1 MNKILPILIVISGPS
16 AAGKSTLRSMLLQNH
31 PELTYSISY
40 TTRKPRPNEKDG
52 VDYFFVSVEEFEKR
66 ISENDFLEY
75 AIVYGNYYGTS
86 KSQVEKVIENGK
98 PIVLEVDVQGAE
110 NIIKKYPDCCSI
122 FIAPP
127 SLDVLIKRFCLR
139 GTESQQEREKRINE
153 ARNELSKKEI
163 FKYTIINDNLEESYK
178 KLEEVINNYQKE
190 YYKQY
195 RIINQ

>member
-52 VDYFFVSVEEFEKR
+52 VDYFFISTEEFKKK
-66 ISENDFLEY
+66 ISEDDFLEY
-75 AIVYGNYYGTS
+75 AIVYDNFYGTS
-86 KSQVEKVIENGK
+86 KSQVEKVIKSGR
-98 PIVLEVDVQGAE
+98 PIILEVDVQGAE

-127 SLDVLIKRFCLR
+127 SLNALVDRFSSR
-139 GTESQQEREKRINE
+139 GTENEQEIEKRINE
-153 ARNELSKKEI
+153 AKKELLKQKI
-163 FKYTIINDNLEESYK
+163 FKYVIVNDNLEESYK
-178 KLEEVINNYQKE
+178 NLENIIYSYQKG
-190 YYKQY
+190 YHKL
-195 RIINQ
+195 

>member
-52 VDYFFVSVEEFEKR
+52 VDYFFISTEEFKKK
-66 ISENDFLEY
+66 ISEDDYLEY
-75 AIVYGNYYGTS
+75 AIVYDNFYGTS
-86 KSQVEKVIENGK
+86 KSQVEKVIKSGR
-98 PIVLEVDVQGAE
+98 PIILEVDVQGAE

-127 SLDVLIKRFCLR
+127 SLNALVERFSSR
-139 GTESQQEREKRINE
+139 GTENEQEIEKRINE
-153 ARNELSKKEI
+153 AKKELLKQKI
-163 FKYTIINDNLEESYK
+163 FKYVIVNDNLEESYK
-178 KLEEVINNYQKE
+178 NLENIIYSYQKE
-190 YYKQY
+190 YHKL
-195 RIINQ
+195 